1 MKISIIILTYNN
13 LDLNKKCI
21 ESVLKY
27 SDGDFEIIIV
37 DNASKD
43 KTPDYLRTLKNDKIK
58 VILNDENLGF
68 SKGNNLGAKA
78 ASGEILIFLN
88 NDTEVTKDW
97 LTPIIGQLQKESV
110 GIVAPKLLYPNGK
123 IQHAGVVISSKH
135 IPHHIY
141 RLFNS
146 DFKPAN
152 KLREYK
158 AVTGAC
164 LAIKK
169 DIFKRVGGFDEG
181 YINGLEDIDLCF
193 KVRKLGYRVFYVPE
207 STVIHYESISKDRF
221 RYVFRNIEYYLGK
234 WGDVEPDEDET
245 YRNDGFGPFFI
256 TKEHIKNR
264 YLTGSYLEKI
274 KTVVKKLSRN

>member
-13 LDLNKKCI
+13 LDLNKRCI

-123 IQHAGVVISSKH
+123 IQHAGVVI
-135 IPHHIY
+135 
-141 RLFNS
+141 
-146 DFKPAN
+146 
-152 KLREYK
+152 
-158 AVTGAC
+158 
-164 LAIKK
+164 
-169 DIFKRVGGFDEG
+169 
-181 YINGLEDIDLCF
+181 
-193 KVRKLGYRVFYVPE
+193 
-207 STVIHYESISKDRF
+207 
-221 RYVFRNIEYYLGK
+221 
-234 WGDVEPDEDET
+234 
-245 YRNDGFGPFFI
+245 
-256 TKEHIKNR
+256 
-264 YLTGSYLEKI
+264 
-274 KTVVKKLSRN
+274 